1 MLRFLHTFYSCVIL
15 NDYKTT
21 FLSVFGFP
29 SFYSCVILNDYKTYF
44 LKGAEL
50 GLFYSCVILNDY
62 KTTYPPKPSPCP
74 FYSCVILNVM
84 RREKIIFIIGLR
96 NRFALAKIHS
106 FKVVLFCIGYLII
119 ICCCH

>member
-1 MLRFLHTFYSCVIL
+1 MLFTMFYSCVIL
-15 NDYKTT
+15 NDYKTDKVVL
-21 FLSVFGFP
+21 FDNKQ
-29 SFYSCVILNDYKTYF
+29 FYSCVILNDYKT
-44 LKGAEL
+44 
-50 GLFYSCVILNDY
+50 GLPAIKIRYW
-62 KTTYPPKPSPCP
+62 

-96 NRFALAKIHS
+96 NRFTLAKIHS